1 MSENLSPN
9 PKINSKKMF
18 LSFAE
23 KEIEMS
29 LIFARMAKKSNNKEL
44 YEASK
49 YWYDHAQKLRN

>member
-1 MSENLSPN
+1 MLDNSPW
-9 PKINSKKMF
+9 KINFKKIF
-18 LSFAE
+18 LDIAE

-29 LIFARMAKKSNNKEL
+29 LIYSRMAKKSNNQEL